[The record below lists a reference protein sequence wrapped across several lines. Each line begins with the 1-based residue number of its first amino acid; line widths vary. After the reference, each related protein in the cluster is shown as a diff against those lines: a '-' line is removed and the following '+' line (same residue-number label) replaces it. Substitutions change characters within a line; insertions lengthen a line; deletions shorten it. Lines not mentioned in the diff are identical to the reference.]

1 MASPQ
6 VVLITGCSSG
16 IGRALALAFA
26 AAGHRVYATARR
38 PESITDLQREGL
50 HTCAL
55 DVTNA
60 ESIARTVA
68 HIAEDAGR
76 IDILV
81 NNAGFGLINPM
92 IDVSIEKLRL
102 LMETNVI
109 GAVAMMQA
117 VTPHMIRQ
125 RHGRIVQIGS
135 VSGILTTPFAGS
147 YCASKAA
154 LHALSESARM
164 ELAPFGIRV
173 IIVQPGGVKSRL
185 GDKQAAHVHLPEGS
199 VYAAIASHLEARAQY
214 SQIAAASAK
223 KVAGQIV
230 KAATRAHP
238 PRVLRVG
245 HGGFRYPLLKR
256 LVPAAILERVLM
268 RKFGVSEL

>member
-1 MASPQ
+1 MASQQ
-6 VVLITGCSSG
+6 VVLISGCSSG

-26 AAGHRVYATARR
+26 KAGHRVYATARR
-38 PESITDLQREGL
+38 LDTLADLEREGIR
-50 HTCAL
+50 TCAL
-55 DVTNA
+55 DVTDA
-60 ESIARTVA
+60 ESIAHTTASV
-68 HIAEDAGR
+68 AEDAGR

-92 IDVSIEKLRL
+92 IDVPLEKLRL

-109 GAVAMMQA
+109 GAVALMQA
-117 VTPHMIRQ
+117 VAPHMIRQ
-125 RHGRIVQIGS
+125 RHGCIVQIGS

-164 ELAPFGIRV
+164 ELAPFGV
-173 IIVQPGGVKSRL
+173 HVLIVQPGGVKSRL
-185 GDKQAAHVHLPEGS
+185 GDKQAEHVHLPEGS
-199 VYAAIASHLEARAQY
+199 AYVALSSHLEARAQY
-214 SQIAAASAK
+214 SQIAAAAAE
-223 KVAGQIV
+223 KVAAQIV
-230 KAATRAHP
+230 NAATRARP

-245 HGGFRYPLLKR
+245 HGGYRYPLFKR

-268 RKFGVSEL
+268 KKFGLNEP

>member
-1 MASPQ
+1 MASQ
-6 VVLITGCSSG
+6 QIILISGCSSG

-26 AAGHRVYATARR
+26 KDGHRVYATARR
-38 PESITDLQREGL
+38 LDTLADLEPEGIR
-50 HTCAL
+50 TCAL
-55 DVTNA
+55 DVTDA
-60 ESIARTVA
+60 ESITGTAA
-68 HIAEDAGR
+68 HVAEDAGR

-92 IDVSIEKLRL
+92 IDVPLEKLRL

-109 GAVAMMQA
+109 GAVALMQA
-117 VTPHMIRQ
+117 VAPQMIRQ

-164 ELAPFGIRV
+164 ELAPFGV
-173 IIVQPGGVKSRL
+173 HVLIVQPGGVKSRL
-185 GDKQAAHVHLPEGS
+185 GDKQAEHVHLPEGS
-199 VYAAIASHLEARAQY
+199 AYASLAAHLEARAQY
-214 SQIAAASAK
+214 SQIAAAAAEE
-223 KVAGQIV
+223 VAAQIV
-230 KAATRAHP
+230 KAATRKHP

-245 HGGFRYPLLKR
+245 HGGRRYPLLKR
-256 LVPAAILERVLM
+256 LVPAAILDRALM
-268 RKFGVSEL
+268 RKFGLHDL